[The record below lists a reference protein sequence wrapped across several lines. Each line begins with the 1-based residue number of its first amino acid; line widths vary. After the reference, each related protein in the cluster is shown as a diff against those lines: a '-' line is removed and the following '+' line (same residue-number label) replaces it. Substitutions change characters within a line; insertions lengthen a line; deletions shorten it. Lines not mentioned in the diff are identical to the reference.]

1 MSKASDTPR
10 RLRVAVLTYS
20 NRRTAADDGSGDL
33 IRARLTT
40 AGHHIAASAIRH
52 GDAATLR
59 EFLRGTGSMG
69 AAPALA
75 VDKPERLH

>member
-33 IRARLTT
+33 IRARLHDGR
-40 AGHHIAASAIRH
+40 APCRGIRH
-52 GDAATLR
+52 PPRGCATMR
-59 EFLRGTGSMG
+59 EFLRVWLTDPASM
-69 AAPALA
+69 
-75 VDKPERLH
+75 R